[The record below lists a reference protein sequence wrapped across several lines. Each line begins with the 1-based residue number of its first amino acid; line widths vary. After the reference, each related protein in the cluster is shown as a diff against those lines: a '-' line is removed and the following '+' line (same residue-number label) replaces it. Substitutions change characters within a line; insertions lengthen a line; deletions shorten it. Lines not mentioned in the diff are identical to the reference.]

1 MWRKGRRAY
10 YTRNM
15 ARVSQHGKS
24 LAILTAVLHVS
35 TSFSWSGAWQ
45 GTGRSSA
52 YASWSCRCPQVR
64 LAMDIGS
71 EPITLRKHR
80 RDIMYAAGCVA
91 GGIWLPARS
100 WASSKAGS
108 EGAPPIDGPIGGPLL
123 NGEVPFSFNE
133 LDPGTAEALSQE
145 EELLSREETLAVND
159 AIFAFRGEQ
168 LLKTNTDGAISYMS
182 RRNAV
187 FFGMSPDQTCIKA
200 RTLSR

>member
-1 MWRKGRRAY
+1 MS

-15 ARVSQHGKS
+15 ARLSQHGKS
-24 LAILTAVLHVS
+24 LAIMTAVLHVS

-64 LAMDIGS
+64 LAMHIGP
-71 EPITLRKHR
+71 EPITLLKHR

-168 LLKTNTDGAISYMS
+168 LLKTNPDGAISYMS

-187 FFGMSPDQTCIKA
+187 FFGMPLYQPCNNV
-200 RTLSR
+200 RPLVVTLD

>member
-1 MWRKGRRAY
+1 
-10 YTRNM
+10 
-15 ARVSQHGKS
+15 
-24 LAILTAVLHVS
+24 
-35 TSFSWSGAWQ
+35 
-45 GTGRSSA
+45 
-52 YASWSCRCPQVR
+52 
-64 LAMDIGS
+64 MDIAPQ
-71 EPITLRKHR
+71 PITLRKHR

-108 EGAPPIDGPIGGPLL
+108 EGAPLIDGRIGGPLL

-187 FFGMSPDQTCIKA
+187 FFGISPDQTRIHA
-200 RTLSR
+200 R